1 MTNEQL
7 ALNVQDGNRAALT
20 ELWGAV
26 RPLLFSLAWK
36 FYIRQGKQRCSSH
49 GVTLEDLQQESFFA
63 LCDAVQAY
71 RPEKGYQLTTY
82 LSRATENRFKACMGI
97 QGKADALNH
106 ADRLERPMPGNEEQR
121 EQGDTLPDEQAQA
134 ALEAV
139 DDASQQEQ
147 LQAVLGEALE
157 ALPAPQGDVLRLRF
171 ACRKTR
177 PETAQALGISPQDVR
192 REEARALQLLRGKP
206 AVLALRTDFLE
217 GAAYHGTG
225 WFSWYYEQGS
235 VEERLV
241 ECKRSWLY

>member
-7 ALNVQDGNRAALT
+7 ANQAQTGSRAALT

-36 FYIRQGKQRCSSH
+36 FYSRQGKERCSSH
-49 GVTLEDLQQESFFA
+49 GVTLEDLQQEAFFA
-63 LCDAVQAY
+63 LCDAVGAFD
-71 RPEKGYQLTTY
+71 EGKGYLFTTY
-82 LSRATENRFKACMGI
+82 LSRATENRFRACMGI
-97 QGKADALNH
+97 RGKRDPLNA
-106 ADRLERPMPGNEEQR
+106 ADRLERPLPGEEERQ
-121 EQGDTLPDEQAQA
+121 QGDTIPDEQAQA

-139 DDASQQEQ
+139 DDAAQQEQ

-171 ACRKTR
+171 LGQRTR
-177 PETAQALGISPQDVR
+177 QQTADALGLTLADVR
-192 REEARALQLLRGKP
+192 REEQKALVQLRGRP
-206 AVLALRTDFLE
+206 SVRLLGADFLE

-241 ECKRSWLY
+241 ECKQSWTH

>member
-7 ALNVQDGNRAALT
+7 ANQAQTGSRAALA
-20 ELWGAV
+20 ELWGVV

-36 FYIRQGKQRCSSH
+36 FYSRQGKERCSSH
-49 GVTLEDLQQESFFA
+49 GVTLEDLQQEAFFA
-63 LCDAVQAY
+63 LCDAVGAFD
-71 RPEKGYQLTTY
+71 EGKGYLFTTY
-82 LSRATENRFKACMGI
+82 LSRATENRFRACMGI
-97 QGKADALNH
+97 RGKRDPLNA
-106 ADRLERPMPGNEEQR
+106 ADRLERPLPGEEERQ
-121 EQGDTLPDEQAQA
+121 QGDTIPDEQAQA

-139 DDASQQEQ
+139 DDAAQQEQ

-171 ACRKTR
+171 LGQRTR
-177 PETAQALGISPQDVR
+177 QQTADALGLTLADVR
-192 REEARALQLLRGKP
+192 REEQKALVQLRGRP
-206 AVLALRTDFLE
+206 SVRLLGADFLE

-241 ECKRSWLY
+241 ECKQSWTH

>member
-1 MTNEQL
+1 MTNEKL
-7 ALNVQDGNRAALT
+7 ANQAQAGSRAALT

-36 FYIRQGKQRCSSH
+36 FYSRQGKERCSSH
-49 GVTLEDLQQESFFA
+49 GVTLEDLQQECFFA
-63 LCDAVQAY
+63 LCDAVGAFD
-71 RPEKGYQLTTY
+71 EGKGYQFTTY
-82 LSRATENRFKACMGI
+82 LSRATENRFRACMGI
-97 QGKADALNH
+97 RGKRDPLNA
-106 ADRLERPMPGNEEQR
+106 ADRLERPLPGEEERQ
-121 EQGDTLPDEQAQA
+121 QGDTIPDEQAQA

-139 DDASQQEQ
+139 DDAAQQEQ

-171 ACRKTR
+171 LGQRTR
-177 PETAQALGISPQDVR
+177 QQTADALGLALADVR
-192 REEARALQLLRGKP
+192 REEQKALVQLRGRP
-206 AVLALRTDFLE
+206 AVRLLGADFLE

-241 ECKRSWLY
+241 ESRASGS

>member
-7 ALNVQDGNRAALT
+7 ANQAQTGSRAALT

-36 FYIRQGKQRCSSH
+36 FYSRQGKERCSSH
-49 GVTLEDLQQESFFA
+49 GVTLEDLQQECFFA
-63 LCDAVQAY
+63 LCDAVGAFD
-71 RPEKGYQLTTY
+71 EGKGYQFTTY
-82 LSRATENRFKACMGI
+82 LSRATENRFRACMGI
-97 QGKADALNH
+97 RGKRDPLNH
-106 ADRLERPMPGNEEQR
+106 ADRLERPLPGEEERQ
-121 EQGDTLPDEQAQA
+121 QGDTIPDEQAQA

-139 DDASQQEQ
+139 DDAAQQEQ

-157 ALPAPQGDVLRLRF
+157 TLPAPQGDVLRLRF
-171 ACRKTR
+171 LGQRTR
-177 PETAQALGISPQDVR
+177 QQTADALGLALADVR
-192 REEARALQLLRGKP
+192 REEQKALVQLRGRP
-206 AVLALRTDFLE
+206 SVRLLGADFLE

-241 ECKRSWLY
+241 ECKRSWTH

>member
-49 GVTLEDLQQESFFA
+49 GVTLEDLQQETFFA

-71 RPEKGYQLTTY
+71 KPEKGYQLTTY
-82 LSRATENRFKACMGI
+82 LHYATENRFKACMGI
-97 QGKADALNH
+97 QGKEDALNH
-106 ADRLERPMPGNEEQR
+106 ADRLERPLPGEEERQ
-121 EQGDTLPDEQAQA
+121 QGDTIPDEQAQA

-177 PETAQALGISPQDVR
+177 PETAQALGISPQEVR
-192 REEARALQLLRGKP
+192 KAEQRALQLLRVKP

-241 ECKRSWLY
+241 ECKRSWTH

>member
-7 ALNVQDGNRAALT
+7 ANQAQTGSRAALT

-36 FYIRQGKQRCSSH
+36 FYSRQGKERCSSH
-49 GVTLEDLQQESFFA
+49 GVTLEDLQQECFFA
-63 LCDAVQAY
+63 LYDAVGAFD
-71 RPEKGYQLTTY
+71 EGKGYQFTTY
-82 LSRATENRFKACMGI
+82 LSRATENRFRACMGI
-97 QGKADALNH
+97 WGKRDPLNA
-106 ADRLERPMPGNEEQR
+106 ADRLERPLPGEEERQ
-121 EQGDTLPDEQAQA
+121 QGDTIPDEQAQA

-139 DDASQQEQ
+139 DDAAQQEQ

-177 PETAQALGISPQDVR
+177 PETAQALGISPQEVR
-192 REEARALQLLRGKP
+192 KEEQRALQLRRGKP

>member
-7 ALNVQDGNRAALT
+7 TLDIQNGNRAALT

-36 FYIRQGKQRCSSH
+36 FYSRQGKERCSSH

-63 LCDAVQAY
+63 LCDAVGAFD
-71 RPEKGYQLTTY
+71 EGKGYQFTTY
-82 LSRATENRFKACMGI
+82 LSRATENRFRACMGI
-97 QGKADALNH
+97 RGKRDPLNA
-106 ADRLERPMPGNEEQR
+106 ADRLERPLPGEEERQ
-121 EQGDTLPDEQAQA
+121 QGDTIPDEQAQA

-139 DDASQQEQ
+139 DDAAQQEQ

-171 ACRKTR
+171 LGQRTR
-177 PETAQALGISPQDVR
+177 QQTADALGLTLADVR
-192 REEARALQLLRGKP
+192 REEQKALVQLRGRP
-206 AVLALRTDFLE
+206 SVRLLGADFLE
-217 GAAYHGTG
+217 GAAYCGTG

-241 ECKRSWLY
+241 ESRASGI